1 MVEKVEEDVKSNIT
15 YELEQDDREHVL
27 EIWDKEGFTK
37 EEWDKIQE
45 NKEKLITPEDWERYE
60 EEQRIQDELDEIKA
74 AEEINMEQ

>member
-15 YELEQDDREHVL
+15 DELEQDDREHVL